1 MARDMVLA
9 KQILT
14 KLAATAGEFVSFD
27 MSLTGHDHKT
37 VKGHIRLLVDA
48 KFVVEF
54 EPAAVAS
61 NPNLYPMTIRITWD
75 GCNWLEAQT

>member
-48 KFVVEF
+48 KFVAELD
-54 EPAAVAS
+54 ATDVAS
-61 NPNLYPMTIRITWD
+61 NPNLYPLTIRITWD
-75 GCNWLEAQT
+75 GCNWLATQV